1 MVLDLARGG
10 ELFDRICAK
19 EHYSEREAKEA
30 FAQLAEAVGHCHR
43 HEVVHRDLKPENV
56 LYADVEGMPNGEQIK
71 LVDFGLATILAPDH
85 KVHAIVGSPGYV
97 AADVL
102 RGKGYDHAADLW
114 SLGVVLYVMLCGYQP
129 FHDPM
134 GRNKV
139 ISQMILRAQYEFHEQ
154 WWRGISGDAKTLVR
168 RLLVL
173 DPARR
178 PSAEAVFEDTWMRG
192 DATASHHIPSFSAN
206 WRRYKLK
213 RKFKSA
219 VLAVVAERRLASLC
233 GVPETRTPVNIFLAD
248 SPASSSSALSSN
260 PLPPE
265 AVRQV
270 TAQMSLCDPG
280 DGEPMPED

>member
-1 MVLDLARGG
+1 
-10 ELFDRICAK
+10 
-19 EHYSEREAKEA
+19 
-30 FAQLAEAVGHCHR
+30 
-43 HEVVHRDLKPENV
+43 
-56 LYADVEGMPNGEQIK
+56 
-71 LVDFGLATILAPDH
+71 
-85 KVHAIVGSPGYV
+85 
-97 AADVL
+97 
-102 RGKGYDHAADLW
+102 
-114 SLGVVLYVMLCGYQP
+114 
-129 FHDPM
+129 
-134 GRNKV
+134 
-139 ISQMILRAQYEFHEQ
+139 
-154 WWRGISGDAKTLVR
+154 
-168 RLLVL
+168 
-173 DPARR
+173 
-178 PSAEAVFEDTWMRG
+178 MRG